1 MKSINIFT
9 VEDIKRLSNHVE
21 IGGKW
26 VDARPEGYHSF
37 IYRLKVTWLVFT
49 GKADALKWDR
59 Q

>member
-1 MKSINIFT
+1 MKSINIIT
-9 VEDIKRLSNHVE
+9 IEQVKLSENHVC

-37 IYRLKVTWLVFT
+37 WNRLKVTWLVFT
-49 GKADALKWDR
+49 GKCDALKWDR